1 MMSISCLIRD
11 FYSKHRNSINYN
23 KNLVIAAIITAIA
36 DIIIVTLSASILNEN
51 YLLISSISL
60 VADFITFNSIFII
73 LLYNDN
79 IIKEEKLRQD
89 SIKFLTTLG
98 LSEISY
104 LVTKFISTY
113 LFFQFDQFDSTQ
125 ISIATTALAWIWYIL
140 TSNIL
145 PKRTKILK

>member
-1 MMSISCLIRD
+1 MMSISCLIKD
-11 FYSKHRNSINYN
+11 FYLKHRNFMNYN

-36 DIIIVTLSASILNEN
+36 DIIIVTLSASI
-51 YLLISSISL
+51 
-60 VADFITFNSIFII
+60 FII

-79 IIKEEKLRQD
+79 IIKKEKLRQD

-145 PKRTKILK
+145 AKRTKILK

>member
-1 MMSISCLIRD
+1 MMSISCLIKE
-11 FYSKHRNSINYN
+11 FYSKHRNFINYN
-23 KNLVIAAIITAIA
+23 KNLVIAAIITAIV

-79 IIKEEKLRQD
+79 IIKKEKLRQD

-104 LVTKFISTY
+104 LVTKFICTY
-113 LFFQFDQFDSTQ
+113 LFFQFDQLIRHKF
-125 ISIATTALAWIWYIL
+125 
-140 TSNIL
+140 
-145 PKRTKILK
+145 P